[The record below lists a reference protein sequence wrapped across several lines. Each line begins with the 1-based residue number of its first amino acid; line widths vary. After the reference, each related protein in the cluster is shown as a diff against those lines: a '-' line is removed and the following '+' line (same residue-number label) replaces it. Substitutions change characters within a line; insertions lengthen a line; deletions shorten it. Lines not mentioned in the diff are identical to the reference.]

1 MNGYELKQDRQT
13 GTLANIGAAALN
25 ACARQQRTVRSIIL
39 RAAFV
44 AATLAPLLLAL
55 VPREAQALPV
65 FARQTGQNCVACHA
79 GGQFPELT
87 PYGRMFKLTGYTI
100 GQRTLP
106 LSMMGVLTANKVRV
120 NDPAQ
125 GKTQDGSLVFNTASV
140 FLAGKITD
148 NIGGFAQ
155 VTYNNYDS
163 QDPNT
168 GAWAGH
174 SGSDNL
180 DIRYADHLI
189 DTNRDLVYGFTLH
202 NNPGMQDVFNSAPA
216 WGYAVVPGSTGAGN
230 GLTPML
236 DGGLGQQVAGIG
248 AYAYWNKTIYA
259 ELTGYRTGDGV
270 FSFMTQGNG
279 GQNYIKGTNPY
290 ARLALTKEWG
300 PHNIM
305 LGLTQLNVHQ
315 YPDPTDLTI
324 PTDHYR
330 DNAIDAQYQY
340 LLDPYTVTA
349 MVTHIRESIDYGAGG
364 SDSVNSLRA
373 KTSFT
378 YQAKYGA
385 TLSYFNLTNS
395 LGQESKGWT
404 PEVFWTPV
412 QYVRLGLQYTD
423 FTKNDGV
430 TDPRDPTGATVLDAK
445 GSNTLFFYVWAA
457 Y

>member
-1 MNGYELKQDRQT
+1 MHMDERAKLSIRQSIGLKGGRSLVA
-13 GTLANIGAAALN
+13 GGAM
-25 ACARQQRTVRSIIL
+25 VS
-39 RAAFV
+39 
-44 AATLAPLLLAL
+44 LLAL
-55 VPREAQALPV
+55 LIPQQAQALPA

-106 LSMMGVLTANKVRV
+106 LSMMGVLTANKVKV
-120 NDPAQ
+120 NDPAA
-125 GKTQDGSLVFNTASV
+125 GKPTDGSPLFNTGSL
-140 FLAGKITD
+140 FIAGKISD
-148 NIGGFAQ
+148 NVGGFAQ
-155 VTYNNYDS
+155 ITYNNYDS
-163 QDPNT
+163 QNPDT

-189 DTNRDLVYGFTLH
+189 DANRDLVYGLSLH

-216 WGYAVVPGSTGAGN
+216 WGYGVVPGSTGAGD

-236 DGGLGQQVAGIG
+236 DGGLGQQVAGLG
-248 AYAYWNKTIYA
+248 AYAYWNKTVYA

-300 PHNIM
+300 AHNIM
-305 LGLTQLNVHQ
+305 VGLTHLNVRQ
-315 YPDPTDLTI
+315 YTDQTDLSGPTDR
-324 PTDHYR
+324 YR
-330 DNAIDAQYQY
+330 DTAVDAQYQY

-349 MVTHIRESIDYGAGG
+349 MVTRIHENIDYGTDGQA
-364 SDSVNSLRA
+364 SDTVDSLRA
-373 KTSFT
+373 KASLI

-385 TLSYFNLTNS
+385 TLSYFNLTNT
-395 LGQESKGWT
+395 LGAESKGWT
-404 PEVFWTPV
+404 PELFWTPV
-412 QYVRLGLQYTD
+412 QYVRVGMQYTMFNKD
-423 FTKNDGV
+423 QAAAN
-430 TDPRDPTGATVLDAK
+430 ANAK
-445 GSNTLFFYVWAA
+445 DNNTLFFYVWGA

>member
-1 MNGYELKQDRQT
+1 MDGNALEQTQT
-13 GTLANIGAAALN
+13 GTVNNVPAAAPS
-25 ACARQQRTVRSIIL
+25 ADPRQRSML
-39 RAAFV
+39 RGLVARAALT
-44 AATLAPLLLAL
+44 AATLVPLLLAFA
-55 VPREAQALPV
+55 PTGAQAVPA

-100 GQRTLP
+100 GERTLP
-106 LSMMGVLTANKVRV
+106 LSMMGVLTSNKVKV
-120 NDPAQ
+120 SDPAV
-125 GKTQDGSLVFNTASV
+125 GKPNDGSLVFNTGSL
-140 FLAGKITD
+140 FIAGKVTD

-155 VTYNNYDS
+155 ITYNNYDS

-180 DIRYADHLI
+180 DLRYADHLI
-189 DTNRDLVYGFTLH
+189 DASRDLVYGFTLH

-216 WGYAVVPGSTGAGN
+216 WGYGVVPGSTGAGN

-248 AYAYWNKTIYA
+248 AYAYWNRTIYA
-259 ELTGYRTGDGV
+259 ELTGYRTGDGL

-290 ARLALTKEWG
+290 ARVALTKEWG
-300 PHNIM
+300 PHNLM
-305 LGLTQLNVHQ
+305 LGLTQLNVRQ
-315 YPDPTDLTI
+315 YSDQTDFSSPTDR
-324 PTDHYR
+324 YR
-330 DNAIDAQYQY
+330 DTAVDAQYQY
-340 LLDPYTVTA
+340 LLDPYTLTA
-349 MVTHIRESIDYGAGG
+349 MVTHINEKIDYGAGG
-364 SDSVNSLRA
+364 SDTVKSLRA

-385 TLSYFNLTNS
+385 TLSYFDLGNT

-412 QYVRLGLQYTD
+412 QYVRVGMQYTM
-423 FTKNDGV
+423 FNKNDGV
-430 TDPRDPTGATVLDAK
+430 TDPRDPTGASILDAK
-445 GSNTLFFYVWAA
+445 GSNTLFFYVWGA